1 MKWNLLTYKQK
12 IKLLTIGAMLF
23 LFICYQYALKKTWN
37 VYQEYSQNYI
47 NADQSGNYINLIP
60 GLQYQEKKV
69 VDLINNHTADTIN
82 TPKETLAFITFFC
95 KQGRLKLTEYLPM
108 QITENSNFNL
118 ATRQISVEGSYMSLL
133 KLLYELENQRF
144 YGRLCSAYFKS
155 TEDPYSHKIILTCT
169 FYLQNLIP
177 K

>member
-1 MKWNLLTYKQK
+1 M
-12 IKLLTIGAMLF
+12 
-23 LFICYQYALKKTWN
+23 
-37 VYQEYSQNYI
+37 EYNKNYI
-47 NADQSGNYINLIP
+47 NADQSGNYVNLFP

-69 VDLINNHTADTIN
+69 ADLINNHTADTIN

-95 KQGRLKLTEYLPM
+95 KQSRLKLTEYLPM